1 MGRLFRP
8 HLIQY
13 NSHDSLTMIKCLLH
27 AIEEKTGLHME
38 QNHDFTQLSELIF
51 TTLHEHISSSTLKRI
66 WNYVKP
72 MGVTPR
78 TSTLNILARF
88 LGFRNFEEFSKLG
101 GNFVSRRNHRSKFG
115 IVCSLL
121 GFKVVGQG
129 CAHRGALA
137 AEPSLRVSPH

>member
-1 MGRLFRP
+1 
-8 HLIQY
+8 
-13 NSHDSLTMIKCLLH
+13 MIKCLLH

-38 QNHDFTQLSELIF
+38 QNHEFTQLSEMIF
-51 TTLHEHISSSTLKRI
+51 TTLHEHISPSTLKRI

-72 MGVTPR
+72 MGVKPR

-101 GNFVSRRNHRSKFG
+101 GKFDSRRNRRSKFS

-129 CAHRGALA
+129 CAHCGALVA
-137 AEPSLRVSPH
+137 KPSLRVSPH